1 MKIIEKLEKRKEIWF
16 IILVPFLFF
25 LLRLPS
31 LIEPYWYGDEG
42 VYEIIGRALN
52 NGRML
57 YSQIWDNK
65 PPLLYLIYAIANA
78 DQFMVRFLSLVS
90 GVVSA
95 VLFYYLSNKLF
106 RSYKISAI
114 ITLFYIFLFAT
125 PILEGNIA
133 NAENFML
140 LPIIA
145 SGFLVYRI
153 SEIKKLTHAYLAL
166 FIAGLL
172 LGVAFLLKIVAL
184 FDFAAF
190 FVFLTFIFLPEKP
203 ASPAGTLSA
212 QENRQLYK
220 KLLKKLAVYAL
231 GFLIPVVFTVLYFII
246 QGSVVDFIQ
255 ATFFSNISY
264 VGYKNSFIISQGF
277 LLLKLLALF
286 AATALVFW
294 KRKIIP
300 QSVMFIFI
308 WFFFSFFNAFFSGR
322 SWNHYLLVLLPST
335 VLLFGLLFERKAKKL
350 RIFILVLL
358 LILMYSV
365 NVFFKLSP
373 RTIGKAL
380 QYYQNFALFIT
391 NNRSIREY
399 QEFFDRRV
407 PRDYAIARFIA
418 NNTKPNDIIFIWGNN
433 PQIYVLSNTLPPGK
447 YTVEYHIGQ
456 SSKAIRELAYD
467 LRRTKPKYLI
477 ILPGM
482 SSFPFNIG
490 TYKNKFNLEGA
501 DIYEKSY

>member
-16 IILVPFLFF
+16 IIFVPFLFF

-78 DQFMVRFLSLVS
+78 DQFTVRFLSLVS

-114 ITLFYIFLFAT
+114 ITVFYIFLFAT

-145 SGFLVYRI
+145 SGLLVYRI
-153 SEIKKLTHAYLAL
+153 SEIKKITRAYLAL

-172 LGVAFLLKIVAL
+172 LGIAFLLKIVAV

-190 FVFLTFIFLPEKP
+190 FIFLTFIFLPEK
-203 ASPAGTLSA
+203 LSVKD
-212 QENRQLYK
+212 NKGLYK
-220 KLLKKLAVYAL
+220 ELLKKLGTYVL

-286 AATALVFW
+286 VATALIFW

-322 SWNHYLLVLLPST
+322 SWNHYLLVLLSST
-335 VLLFGLLFERKAKKL
+335 ILLFGLLFERKAKKL
-350 RIFILVLL
+350 RIVILVLL

-365 NVFFKLSP
+365 NTLFKLSP
-373 RTIGKAL
+373 RTIGKTL

-407 PRDYAIARFIA
+407 PRDYEIARFIA
-418 NNTKPNDIIFIWGNN
+418 NNTKPNDVIFIWGNN

-447 YTVEYHIGQ
+447 YTVEYHISQ
-456 SSKAIRELAYD
+456 SSKAIRETAYD
-467 LRRTKPKYLI
+467 LRRTKPKYFI
-477 ILPGM
+477 ILPGATN
-482 SSFPFNIG
+482 FPFNIG
-490 TYKNKFNLEGA
+490 TYKNKFIIEGA
-501 DIYEKSY
+501 DIYEKPF

>member
-52 NGRML
+52 NGRIL

-78 DQFMVRFLSLVS
+78 DQFTVRFLSLVS

-114 ITLFYIFLFAT
+114 ITVFYIFLFAT

-145 SGFLVYRI
+145 SGLLVYRI
-153 SEIKKLTHAYLAL
+153 SEIKKITHAYLAL
-166 FIAGLL
+166 FSAGLL
-172 LGVAFLLKIVAL
+172 LGIAFLLKIVAI

-190 FVFLTFIFLPEKP
+190 FIFLTCLSGRQAFIFG
-203 ASPAGTLSA
+203 A
-212 QENRQLYK
+212 ENKRLYK
-220 KLLKKLAVYAL
+220 DLLKKLGAYIL

-246 QGSVVDFIQ
+246 QGSVADFVQ
-255 ATFFSNISY
+255 ATFFSNIGY

-294 KRKIIP
+294 KRKSIP

-335 VLLFGLLFERKAKKL
+335 VLLFGLLFEREAKKL
-350 RIFILVLL
+350 RIVILVLL
-358 LILMYSV
+358 LIMMYSV
-365 NVFFKLSP
+365 NVLFKLSP

-407 PRDYAIARFIA
+407 PRDYEIARFIA
-418 NNTKPNDIIFIWGNN
+418 NNTKPNEVIFIWGNN

-447 YTVEYHIGQ
+447 YTVEYHISQ
-456 SSKAIRELAYD
+456 SSKAIRETAYD
-467 LRRTKPKYLI
+467 LRRTKPRYFI
-477 ILPGM
+477 ILPGATN
-482 SSFPFNIG
+482 FPYNIG
-490 TYKNKFNLEGA
+490 TYKNKFIIDGT
-501 DIYEKSY
+501 DIYEKSF